1 MWFRSEV
8 EVGLLAPGFY
18 GDVVGFRAAS
28 GNFVAGEVGDL
39 GERETHFLDQRGS
52 FLIQRLKFFLE
63 PPGLIFQVS
72 GRTEVPPRLLH
83 P

>member
-1 MWFRSEV
+1 
-8 EVGLLAPGFY
+8 
-18 GDVVGFRAAS
+18 
-28 GNFVAGEVGDL
+28 L

-72 GRTEVPPRLLH
+72 SDFNFSDRVMASRRA
-83 P
+83 